1 MRGSSSFFM
10 KIFLGSL
17 LTFPVLVKG
26 AQPMEFA
33 TKAIHVG
40 QRPDPTTGAVIPPV
54 YLTSTYVQEEPGK
67 TLGYDYTRAGNP
79 NFSNLEEMLA
89 SLEGGKYA
97 TVFSSGLGAITSL
110 LSTMSQGDHVLAL
123 NGLYGGTYRLF
134 SKVFEPFGIK
144 HVLVSNNDWR
154 ALEEAMAQ
162 KPKMIIFETP
172 TNPLLDI
179 VDIQRV
185 GQLAK
190 KYDVLT
196 VVDNTF
202 ATPYFQSPLELG
214 ADVVVHSTTKYIG
227 GHSDVIGGVVISNSE
242 EIKKKMDFQRMAMG
256 LNPSPFDTWLTA
268 RGVKTLAV
276 RMERH
281 EKNARELAIFFTE
294 HPMVKKVYFPGLES
308 NPDYAL
314 VKRQMHGFGGIV
326 SVEFEL
332 SLDETKRLISSF
344 NLFAL
349 AESLGGVESLV
360 DHPASMTHA
369 SIPKEEREKSGL
381 LDGLVR
387 FSVGIEDISDLIQ
400 DVEQGMANVLTSKA
414 ETS

>member
-1 MRGSSSFFM
+1 
-10 KIFLGSL
+10 
-17 LTFPVLVKG
+17 
-26 AQPMEFA
+26 MEFA
-33 TKAIHVG
+33 TKAIHEG

-54 YLTSTYVQEEPGK
+54 YMTSTYVQEEPGK

-79 NFSNLEEMLA
+79 NFTNLEEMLS

-110 LSTMSQGDHVLAL
+110 ISSLKQGDHVLAL

-134 SKVFEPFGIK
+134 TKVFEPLGVN
-144 HVLVSNNDWR
+144 HVLVSINDWE
-154 ALEEAMAQ
+154 ALEEALSK
-162 KPKMIIFETP
+162 KPKMILFETP

-185 GQLAK
+185 VQLAK

-202 ATPYFQSPLELG
+202 ATPYFQKPLELG

-227 GHSDVIGGVVISNSE
+227 GHSDVVGGVVITDDE
-242 EIKKKMDFQRMAMG
+242 EIKKKVDFQRMAMG

-281 EKNARELAIFFTE
+281 EQNARRLADFFE
-294 HPMVKKVYFPGLES
+294 QHPRVQKVYFPGLES
-308 NPDYAL
+308 NPDYEV
-314 VKRQMHGFGGIV
+314 VKKQMSGFGGIV

-332 SLDETKRLISSF
+332 SLEDTKKLISSF
-344 NLFAL
+344 RLFAL

-369 SIPKEEREKSGL
+369 SIPREEREKSGL
-381 LDGLVR
+381 KDGLVR
-387 FSVGIEDISDLIQ
+387 FSVGIEDISDLIR
-400 DVEQGMANVLTSKA
+400 DVEQGMANVLTSKVQ
-414 ETS
+414 SS